1 MPTSHAGEGRR
12 QPAPDS
18 RFHPTDDDMDMGG
31 YCGGELPSV
40 NDLDIAAAA
49 AEAAMEVLA
58 PSSSEEDSDDD
69 DDDEDDSSSSGS
81 GAEDVDMVGFCS

>member
-1 MPTSHAGEGRR
+1 
-12 QPAPDS
+12 
-18 RFHPTDDDMDMGG
+18 MDMGG
-31 YCGGELPSV
+31 YCGGDLPSV

-69 DDDEDDSSSSGS
+69 DDEDDSSSSGS
-81 GAEDVDMVGFCS
+81 GDEDVDMVGDVRLHDAPAMVTWCLPTAQGP